1 MLFFTTVGGNYNDLV
16 MSQNVSVEFVRN
28 YKDSVMSQNVLI
40 QFIRNHKGVPCGVMA
55 AVKREDGEIH
65 INYSLCNTKLD
76 KFNKELGKQ
85 IAIGRAM
92 RNNDDEQHL
101 PRSLYSVM
109 DKFLQRACRYYQVS
123 RDEVFCW

>member
-1 MLFFTTVGGNYNDLV
+1 MTVGGNHKELV
-16 MSQNVSVEFVRN
+16 M
-28 YKDSVMSQNVLI
+28 YQNVLI
-40 QFIRNHKGVPCGVMA
+40 QFIRNHKGVPYGVLA

-76 KFNKELGKQ
+76 KFSKEIGKQ

-109 DKFLQRACRYYQVS
+109 HKFRQRACKYYKVS
-123 RDEVFCW
+123 WYEVYCW